1 MLDFLKTIRSGLQD
15 CAVMI
20 SDSKEKDA
28 MFALGCLIES
38 LRNEI
43 NKQEGIG

>member
-1 MLDFLKTIRSGLQD
+1 MLDFLKSIREGLQD

-20 SDSKEKDA
+20 SDDKEKDA
-28 MFALGCLIES
+28 MFALGSLIET